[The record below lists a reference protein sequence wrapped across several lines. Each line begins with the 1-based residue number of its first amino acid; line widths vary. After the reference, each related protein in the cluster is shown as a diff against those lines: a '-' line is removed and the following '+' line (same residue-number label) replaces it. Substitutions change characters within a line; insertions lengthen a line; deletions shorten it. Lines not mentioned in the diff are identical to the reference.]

1 MLTYVLRRCLLAI
14 PVLIGVSALSFGLLH
29 FVPGDP
35 VEIMLGD
42 QANTGDKEAL
52 RRELGLDRPLGEQM
66 ASYFSGLTRLD
77 LGRSLQSRR
86 PVADEIAERIPATIE
101 LTLMA
106 MAIALFIG
114 IPFGVLAAVGRSSA
128 SRHTWIDRAATAFGL
143 IGMSTPGFWLGPMLI
158 LLFAIQLDWLP
169 VSERG
174 GLEHAVLPALTLSFG
189 LAAILT
195 QVTRASMLEVVREEF
210 VTVARAK
217 GASPIRLWFKHAL
230 ANAMMP
236 IITII
241 GLQFGALLTGTV
253 IVETIFDWPGV
264 GTLLFQ
270 SIQQRNYPLVQ
281 GCVLFIAFT
290 YVGVN
295 LLTDLAYAVANPKVR
310 LS

>member
-1 MLTYVLRRCLLAI
+1 MLNYVLRRILLAL
-14 PVLIGVSALSFGLLH
+14 PVLIGVSALSFSLLH

-35 VEIMLGD
+35 VDIMLGD
-42 QANTGDKEAL
+42 QASAADKTLL
-52 RRELGLDRPLGEQM
+52 RKELGLDRPFTTQM
-66 ASYFSGLTRLD
+66 AGFFTGLVQLD
-77 LGRSLQSRR
+77 LGKSLGSRR
-86 PVADEIAERIPATIE
+86 PVAEEIAERIPATFE
-101 LTLMA
+101 LTLVA
-106 MAIALFIG
+106 MLIALSVG
-114 IPFGVLAAVGRSSA
+114 IPLGVLAAVFRGTIIERGA
-128 SRHTWIDRAATAFGL
+128 MLFGL

-158 LLFAIQLDWLP
+158 LFFAIKLDWLP

-174 GLEHAVLPALTLSFG
+174 GFEHAILPALTLSLG

-195 QVTRASMLEVVREEF
+195 QVTRASMLEVVREDF
-210 VTVARAK
+210 INVARAK
-217 GASPIRLWFKHAL
+217 GAGPTRLWFKHAL

-290 YVGVN
+290 YVAVN
-295 LLTDLAYAVANPKVR
+295 LLTDLAYAAANPKVR

>member
-1 MLTYVLRRCLLAI
+1 MLTYVIRRLLLAL
-14 PVLIGVSALSFGLLH
+14 PVLVGVSALSFSLLH

-35 VEIMLGD
+35 VDIMLGD
-42 QANTGDKEAL
+42 QATAADKDVL
-52 RRELGLDRPLGEQM
+52 RRELGLDRPFGDQM
-66 ASYFSGLTRLD
+66 ASYFKGLVKLD
-77 LGRSLQSRR
+77 LGTSLHSRR
-86 PVADEIAERIPATIE
+86 PVWEEIAERVPATFE
-101 LTLMA
+101 LT
-106 MAIALFIG
+106 AIAMLIALGIG
-114 IPFGVLAAVGRSSA
+114 IPLGVLASVY
-128 SRHTWIDRAATAFGL
+128 RHTLFEKFTLLYGL
-143 IGMSTPGFWLGPMLI
+143 LGMSTPGFWLGPMLI
-158 LLFAIQLDWLP
+158 LLFAINLDWLP

-174 GLEHAVLPALTLSFG
+174 GPEHVILPALTLALS
-189 LAAILT
+189 LSAILT
-195 QVTRASMLEVVREEF
+195 QVTRASMIEVVREDY
-210 VTVARAK
+210 VNVARAK
-217 GASPIRLWFKHAL
+217 GSGPLRLWFKHAL

-290 YVGVN
+290 YVAVN
-295 LLTDLAYAVANPKVR
+295 LLTDLAYAAANPKVR

>member
-1 MLTYVLRRCLLAI
+1 MFTYVLRRIILAL
-14 PVLIGVSALSFGLLH
+14 PVLIGVSALSFSLLH

-35 VEIMLGD
+35 VDIMLGD
-42 QANTGDKEAL
+42 QASVADKSLL
-52 RRELGLDRPLGEQM
+52 RHELGLDKPFTAQM
-66 ASYFSGLTRLD
+66 AGYFTGLVKLD
-77 LGRSLQSRR
+77 LGQSLQSRR
-86 PVADEIAERIPATIE
+86 PVVDEIAERIPATFE
-101 LTLMA
+101 LTFVA
-106 MAIALFIG
+106 MAIALLVG
-114 IPFGVLAAVGRSSA
+114 IPLGVLASVYRQTIIERGVL
-128 SRHTWIDRAATAFGL
+128 IFGL

-158 LLFAIQLDWLP
+158 LLFAINLDWLP

-174 GLEHAVLPALTLSFG
+174 GFEHVILPACTLALG

-195 QVTRASMLEVVREEF
+195 QVTRASMIEVVREDF
-210 VTVARAK
+210 VNVARAK
-217 GASPIRLWFKHAL
+217 GVGPFKLWFKHAL

-290 YVGVN
+290 YVAVN

>member
-1 MLTYVLRRCLLAI
+1 MLTYVLRRILAAL
-14 PVLIGVSALSFGLLH
+14 PVLVGVSVLSFSLLH

-35 VEIMLGD
+35 VDIMLGD
-42 QANTGDKEAL
+42 QASATDKVQM
-52 RRELGLDRPLGEQM
+52 RKELGLDKPFGAQLAG
-66 ASYFSGLTRLD
+66 YFAGLAKLD
-77 LGRSLQSRR
+77 LGKSMQSRR
-86 PVADEIAERIPATIE
+86 PVIDEISERVPATLE
-101 LTLMA
+101 LTLVA
-106 MAIALFIG
+106 MLIALCIG
-114 IPFGVLAAVGRSSA
+114 IPLGVLAAVY
-128 SRHTWIDRAATAFGL
+128 RHTIVERVILLFGL

-158 LLFAIQLDWLP
+158 LFFAIKLDWLP

-174 GLEHAVLPALTLSFG
+174 GIEHAILPAMTLALG

-195 QVTRASMLEVVREEF
+195 QVTRASMIEVVREDF
-210 VTVARAK
+210 VNVARAK
-217 GASPIRLWFKHAL
+217 GAGPIRLWFKHAL

-290 YVGVN
+290 YVAVN

>member
-1 MLTYVLRRCLLAI
+1 MFIYVLRRILIAI
-14 PVLIGVSALSFGLLH
+14 PVLIGVSALSFSLLH

-35 VEIMLGD
+35 VDIMLGD
-42 QANTGDKEAL
+42 QATAGDKDLL
-52 RRELGLDRPLGEQM
+52 RRELGLDRPFQAQLAG
-66 ASYFSGLTRLD
+66 YFKGLAQLN
-77 LGRSLQSRR
+77 LGRSLHSQR
-86 PVADEIAERIPATIE
+86 PVWDEIAERVPATFE
-101 LTLMA
+101 LTVVA
-106 MAIALFIG
+106 MFIALGIG
-114 IPFGVLAAVGRSSA
+114 IPLGVLASVY
-128 SRHTWIDRAATAFGL
+128 RHGLMEKFAMAYGL

-158 LLFAIQLDWLP
+158 LLFAIKLDWLP

-174 GLEHAVLPALTLSFG
+174 GFQHVILPAMTLAIS
-189 LAAILT
+189 LSAILA
-195 QVTRASMLEVVREEF
+195 QVTRASMIEVVREDF
-210 VTVARAK
+210 VNVARAK
-217 GASPIRLWFKHAL
+217 GSGPLRLWFKHAL

-295 LLTDLAYAVANPKVR
+295 LLTDLAYAAANPKVR
-310 LS
+310 LG

>member
-1 MLTYVLRRCLLAI
+1 MLTYVLRRVLLAL
-14 PVLIGVSALSFGLLH
+14 PVLVGVSALSFSLLH

-35 VEIMLGD
+35 VDIMLGD
-42 QANTGDKEAL
+42 QASSADKVLL
-52 RRELGLDRPLGEQM
+52 RKELGLDKPFNTQL
-66 ASYFSGLTRLD
+66 ASYFTGLTRLD
-77 LGRSLQSRR
+77 LGVSLQSRR

-101 LTLMA
+101 LTLVA
-106 MAIALFIG
+106 MMIALVVG
-114 IPFGVLAAVGRSSA
+114 IPLGVLAAVFRD
-128 SRHTWIDRAATAFGL
+128 TLIERAALIFGL

-158 LLFAIQLDWLP
+158 LVFAIKLDWLP

-174 GLEHAVLPALTLSFG
+174 GIEHVILPALTLSFG

-195 QVTRASMLEVVREEF
+195 QVTRASMIEVVREDF
-210 VTVARAK
+210 VNVARAK
-217 GASPIRLWFKHAL
+217 GAGPIRLWFKHAL
-230 ANAMMP
+230 SNAMMP

-290 YVGVN
+290 YVAVN

>member
-1 MLTYVLRRCLLAI
+1 MLTYVLRRILMAL
-14 PVLIGVSALSFGLLH
+14 PVLVGVSALSFSLLH

-35 VEIMLGD
+35 VDIMLGD
-42 QANTGDKEAL
+42 QASSADKTAL
-52 RRELGLDRPLGEQM
+52 RRELGLDQPFSVQIAG
-66 ASYFSGLTRLD
+66 YFTGLVKLD
-77 LGRSLQSRR
+77 LGQSLQSRR
-86 PVADEIAERIPATIE
+86 PVSEEIAERVPATIE
-101 LTLMA
+101 LTMVA
-106 MAIALFIG
+106 MCIALMIG
-114 IPFGVLAAVGRSSA
+114 IPLGVLAAVYRNSIIERFA
-128 SRHTWIDRAATAFGL
+128 LLFGL

-158 LLFAIQLDWLP
+158 LLFAIKLDWFP

-174 GLEHAVLPALTLSFG
+174 GFEHVVLPALTLAMG

-195 QVTRASMLEVVREEF
+195 QVTRASMIEVVREDF
-210 VTVARAK
+210 VNVARAK
-217 GASPIRLWFKHAL
+217 GAGPVRLWFKHAL

-236 IITII
+236 IITIL

-290 YVGVN
+290 YVAVN

>member
-1 MLTYVLRRCLLAI
+1 MLTYVIRRLLLAL
-14 PVLIGVSALSFGLLH
+14 PVLVGVSALSFSLLH

-35 VEIMLGD
+35 VDIMLGD
-42 QANTGDKEAL
+42 QATAADKEIL
-52 RRELGLDRPLGEQM
+52 RRELGLDRPFGEQIT
-66 ASYFSGLTRLD
+66 SYFKGLAKLD
-77 LGRSLQSRR
+77 LGTSLHSRR
-86 PVADEIAERIPATIE
+86 PVWEEIAERIPATFE
-101 LTLMA
+101 LTIVA
-106 MAIALFIG
+106 MFIALGVG
-114 IPFGVLAAVGRSSA
+114 IPLGVLASVY
-128 SRHTWIDRAATAFGL
+128 RHTVFEKFTLLYGL
-143 IGMSTPGFWLGPMLI
+143 LGMSTPGFWLGPMLI
-158 LLFAIQLDWLP
+158 LLFAINLDWLP

-174 GLEHAVLPALTLSFG
+174 GIEHVILPALTLALS
-189 LAAILT
+189 LSAILT
-195 QVTRASMLEVVREEF
+195 QVTRASMIEVVREDF
-210 VTVARAK
+210 VNVARAK
-217 GASPIRLWFKHAL
+217 GSGPLRLWFKHAL

-290 YVGVN
+290 YVAVN
-295 LLTDLAYAVANPKVR
+295 LLTDLAYAAANPKVR

>member
-1 MLTYVLRRCLLAI
+1 MFTYVLRRVLLAL
-14 PVLIGVSALSFGLLH
+14 PVLVGVSALSFSLLH

-35 VEIMLGD
+35 VDIMLGD
-42 QANTGDKEAL
+42 QASSADKVLL
-52 RRELGLDRPLGEQM
+52 RKELGLDKPFSTQLAG
-66 ASYFSGLTRLD
+66 YFTGLSKLD
-77 LGRSLQSRR
+77 LGVSLQSRR
-86 PVADEIAERIPATIE
+86 PVAEEIAERIPATIE
-101 LTLMA
+101 LTLVA
-106 MAIALFIG
+106 MLIALVVG
-114 IPFGVLAAVGRSSA
+114 IPLGVIAAVFRE
-128 SRHTWIDRAATAFGL
+128 TILERAALLFGL

-158 LLFAIQLDWLP
+158 LIFAIKLDWLP

-174 GLEHAVLPALTLSFG
+174 GIEHVVLPALTLSFG

-195 QVTRASMLEVVREEF
+195 QVTRASMIEVVREDF
-210 VTVARAK
+210 VNVARAK
-217 GASPIRLWFKHAL
+217 GAGPIRLWFKHAL

-290 YVGVN
+290 YVAVN
-295 LLTDLAYAVANPKVR
+295 LITDLAYAVANPKVR

>member
-1 MLTYVLRRCLLAI
+1 MLTYVLRRCILAL
-14 PVLIGVSALSFGLLH
+14 PVLIGVSALAFGLLH

-42 QANTGDKEAL
+42 QANVADKDAL
-52 RRELGLDRPLGEQM
+52 RRELGLDQPLEAQM
-66 ASYFSGLTRLD
+66 AHYFIGLTKFD

-86 PVADEIAERIPATIE
+86 PVVDEIGERVPATVE
-101 LTLMA
+101 LTLVA
-106 MAIALFIG
+106 MAIALAVG
-114 IPFGVLAAVGRSSA
+114 IPFGVMAAVKKGK
-128 SRHTWIDRAATAFGL
+128 WLDRAAMVFGL
-143 IGMSTPGFWLGPMLI
+143 VGMSTPGFWLGPMLI
-158 LLFAIQLDWLP
+158 LLFAIRLDWLP

-174 GLEHAVLPALTLSFG
+174 GFEHVILPALTLALG

-195 QVTRASMLEVVREEF
+195 QVTRASMIEVVREDF
-210 VTVARAK
+210 VNVARAK
-217 GASPIRLWFKHAL
+217 GASPARLWFKHAL
-230 ANAMMP
+230 SNAMMP

-270 SIQQRNYPLVQ
+270 AIQQRNYPLVQ

-290 YVGVN
+290 YVAVN

>member
-1 MLTYVLRRCLLAI
+1 MLTYVLRRVLLAL
-14 PVLIGVSALSFGLLH
+14 PVLVGVSALSFSLLH

-35 VEIMLGD
+35 VDIMLGD
-42 QANTGDKEAL
+42 QASSADKVLL
-52 RRELGLDRPLGEQM
+52 RKELGLDKPFNTQL
-66 ASYFSGLTRLD
+66 ASYFTGLTRLD
-77 LGRSLQSRR
+77 LGVSLQSRR

-101 LTLMA
+101 LTLVA
-106 MAIALFIG
+106 MMIALVVG
-114 IPFGVLAAVGRSSA
+114 IPLGVLAAVFRD
-128 SRHTWIDRAATAFGL
+128 TLIERAALIFGL

-158 LLFAIQLDWLP
+158 LVFAIKLDWLP

-174 GLEHAVLPALTLSFG
+174 GIEHVILPALTLSFG

-195 QVTRASMLEVVREEF
+195 QVTRASMIEVVREDF
-210 VTVARAK
+210 VNVARAK
-217 GASPIRLWFKHAL
+217 GAGPIRLWFKHAL
-230 ANAMMP
+230 SNAMML

-290 YVGVN
+290 YVAVN

>member
-1 MLTYVLRRCLLAI
+1 MLTYVIRRLLLAL
-14 PVLIGVSALSFGLLH
+14 PVLVGVSALSFSLLH

-35 VEIMLGD
+35 VDIMLGD
-42 QANTGDKEAL
+42 QATAADKDVL
-52 RRELGLDRPLGEQM
+52 RRELGLDRPFGDQM
-66 ASYFSGLTRLD
+66 TSYFKGLVKLD
-77 LGRSLQSRR
+77 LGTSLHSRR
-86 PVADEIAERIPATIE
+86 PVWEEIAERVPATFE
-101 LTLMA
+101 LTAFA
-106 MAIALFIG
+106 MLIALGIG
-114 IPFGVLAAVGRSSA
+114 IPLGVLASVY
-128 SRHTWIDRAATAFGL
+128 RHSLFEKFTLLYGL
-143 IGMSTPGFWLGPMLI
+143 LGMSTPGFWLGPMLI
-158 LLFAIQLDWLP
+158 LLFAINLDWFP

-174 GLEHAVLPALTLSFG
+174 GFEHVILPAMTLALS
-189 LAAILT
+189 LSAILT
-195 QVTRASMLEVVREEF
+195 QVTRASMIEVVREDY
-210 VTVARAK
+210 VNVARAK
-217 GASPIRLWFKHAL
+217 GSGPLRLWFKHAL

-290 YVGVN
+290 YVAVN
-295 LLTDLAYAVANPKVR
+295 LLTDLAYAAANPKVR

>member
-1 MLTYVLRRCLLAI
+1 MLTYVLRRLLMAL
-14 PVLIGVSALSFGLLH
+14 PVLVGVSALSFSLLH

-35 VEIMLGD
+35 VDIMLGD
-42 QANTGDKEAL
+42 QASATDKTAL
-52 RRELGLDRPLGEQM
+52 RRELGLDKPFTAQLAG
-66 ASYFSGLTRLD
+66 YFTGLVKLD
-77 LGRSLQSRR
+77 LGQSLQSRR
-86 PVADEIAERIPATIE
+86 PVSEEIAERIPATIE
-101 LTLMA
+101 LTMVA
-106 MAIALFIG
+106 MLIALAVG
-114 IPFGVLAAVGRSSA
+114 IPLGVLAAVYRNTIIERLA
-128 SRHTWIDRAATAFGL
+128 LLFGL
-143 IGMSTPGFWLGPMLI
+143 VGMSTPGFWLGPMLI
-158 LLFAIQLDWLP
+158 LVFAIKLDWFP

-174 GLEHAVLPALTLSFG
+174 GFEHVILPALTLAMG

-195 QVTRASMLEVVREEF
+195 QVTRASMIEVVREDF
-210 VTVARAK
+210 VNVARAK
-217 GASPIRLWFKHAL
+217 GAGPIRLWFKHAL

-290 YVGVN
+290 YVAVN
-295 LLTDLAYAVANPKVR
+295 LLTDLAYALANPKVR

>member
-1 MLTYVLRRCLLAI
+1 MLTYVLRRILAAL
-14 PVLIGVSALSFGLLH
+14 PVLVGVSLLSFSLLH

-35 VEIMLGD
+35 VDIMLGD
-42 QANTGDKEAL
+42 QASATDKVQM
-52 RRELGLDRPLGEQM
+52 RKELGLDKPFTAQLAG
-66 ASYFSGLTRLD
+66 YFAGLVRLD
-77 LGRSLQSRR
+77 LGKSMQSRR
-86 PVADEIAERIPATIE
+86 PVIDEISERVPATLE
-101 LTLMA
+101 LTLVA
-106 MAIALFIG
+106 MLIALCIG
-114 IPFGVLAAVGRSSA
+114 IPLGVLAAVY
-128 SRHTWIDRAATAFGL
+128 RHTIVERAILLFGL

-158 LLFAIQLDWLP
+158 LFFAIKLDWLP

-174 GLEHAVLPALTLSFG
+174 GIEHAILPAMTLALG

-195 QVTRASMLEVVREEF
+195 QVTRASMIEVVREDF
-210 VTVARAK
+210 VNVARAK
-217 GASPIRLWFKHAL
+217 GAGPIRLWFKHAL

-290 YVGVN
+290 YVAVN
-295 LLTDLAYAVANPKVR
+295 LLTDLAYAIANPKVR

>member
-1 MLTYVLRRCLLAI
+1 MLTYVIRRLVLAL
-14 PVLIGVSALSFGLLH
+14 PVLVGVSALSFSLLH

-35 VEIMLGD
+35 VDIMLGD
-42 QANTGDKEAL
+42 QATAADKEVL
-52 RRELGLDRPLGEQM
+52 RRELGLDRPFGEQM
-66 ASYFSGLTRLD
+66 TSYFSGLVKLD
-77 LGRSLQSRR
+77 LGTSLHSRR
-86 PVADEIAERIPATIE
+86 PVWEEIAERIPATFE
-101 LTLMA
+101 LTIVA
-106 MAIALFIG
+106 MFLALGVG
-114 IPFGVLAAVGRSSA
+114 IPLGVLASVY
-128 SRHTWIDRAATAFGL
+128 RHTVFEKFTLLYGL
-143 IGMSTPGFWLGPMLI
+143 LGMSTPGFWLGPMLI
-158 LLFAIQLDWLP
+158 LLFAINLDWLP

-174 GLEHAVLPALTLSFG
+174 GIEHVILPAMTLALS
-189 LAAILT
+189 LSAILT
-195 QVTRASMLEVVREEF
+195 QVTRASMIEVVREDF
-210 VTVARAK
+210 VNVARAK
-217 GASPIRLWFKHAL
+217 GSGPLRLWFKHAL

-290 YVGVN
+290 YVAVN
-295 LLTDLAYAVANPKVR
+295 LLTDLAYAAANPKVR

>member
-1 MLTYVLRRCLLAI
+1 MLTYVLRRVLLAL
-14 PVLIGVSALSFGLLH
+14 PVLVGVSALSFSLLH

-35 VEIMLGD
+35 VDIMLGD
-42 QANTGDKEAL
+42 QASSADKVLL
-52 RRELGLDRPLGEQM
+52 RKELGLDKPFTAQLSG
-66 ASYFSGLTRLD
+66 YFTGLAHLD
-77 LGRSLQSRR
+77 LGVSMQSRR
-86 PVADEIAERIPATIE
+86 PVVDEIAERVPATME
-101 LTLMA
+101 LTLVA
-106 MAIALFIG
+106 MLIALAVG
-114 IPFGVLAAVGRSSA
+114 IPLGVMAAVFRE
-128 SRHTWIDRAATAFGL
+128 TIIERAAMLFGL

-158 LLFAIQLDWLP
+158 LVFAIKLDWLP

-174 GLEHAVLPALTLSFG
+174 GLEHVILPALTLSMG

-195 QVTRASMLEVVREEF
+195 QVTRASMIEVVREDF
-210 VTVARAK
+210 VNVARAK
-217 GASPIRLWFKHAL
+217 GAGPIRLWFKHAL
-230 ANAMMP
+230 SNAMMP

-290 YVGVN
+290 YVAVN

>member
-1 MLTYVLRRCLLAI
+1 MFTYVLRRMLAAL
-14 PVLIGVSALSFGLLH
+14 PVLAGVSLLSFSLLH

-35 VEIMLGD
+35 VDIMLGD
-42 QANTGDKEAL
+42 QASATDKVAM
-52 RRELGLDRPLGEQM
+52 RKELGLDKP
-66 ASYFSGLTRLD
+66 FSAQLADFFTGLVQLD
-77 LGRSLQSRR
+77 LGKSMQSRR
-86 PVADEIAERIPATIE
+86 PVVEEIAERIPATFE
-101 LTLMA
+101 LTLFA
-106 MAIALFIG
+106 MLIALSVG
-114 IPFGVLAAVGRSSA
+114 IPLGVIAAVYRNTILERG
-128 SRHTWIDRAATAFGL
+128 ILLFGL

-158 LLFAIQLDWLP
+158 LLFAINLDWLP

-174 GLEHAVLPALTLSFG
+174 GFEHVILPAMTLALG

-195 QVTRASMLEVVREEF
+195 QVTRASMIEVVREDF

-217 GASPIRLWFKHAL
+217 GAGPIRLWFKHAL

-290 YVGVN
+290 YVAVN
-295 LLTDLAYAVANPKVR
+295 LLTDLAYAFANPKVR

>member
-1 MLTYVLRRCLLAI
+1 MFNYVVRRILLAL
-14 PVLIGVSALSFGLLH
+14 PVLVGVSALSFSLLH

-35 VEIMLGD
+35 VDLMLGD
-42 QANTGDKEAL
+42 QASAADKTLL
-52 RRELGLDRPLGEQM
+52 RKELGLDRPFSAQLGG
-66 ASYFSGLTRLD
+66 YFTGLAKLD
-77 LGRSLQSRR
+77 LGQSLQSRR
-86 PVADEIAERIPATIE
+86 PVVSEIAERIPATIE
-101 LTLMA
+101 LTLVA
-106 MAIALFIG
+106 MTIALFIG
-114 IPFGVLAAVGRSSA
+114 IPLGVLAAVYRGTFVERGA
-128 SRHTWIDRAATAFGL
+128 LLFGL

-158 LLFAIQLDWLP
+158 LLFAIRLDWLP

-174 GLEHAVLPALTLSFG
+174 GIEHVILPALTLSLG

-195 QVTRASMLEVVREEF
+195 QVTRASMLEVVREDF
-210 VTVARAK
+210 VNVARAK
-217 GASPIRLWFKHAL
+217 GAGPIRLWFKHAL

-253 IVETIFDWPGV
+253 IVETIFDWPGI

-290 YVGVN
+290 YVAVN
-295 LLTDLAYAVANPKVR
+295 LVTDLAYAVANPKVR

>member
-1 MLTYVLRRCLLAI
+1 MLTYVIRRLLLAL
-14 PVLIGVSALSFGLLH
+14 PVLVGVSALSFSLLH

-35 VEIMLGD
+35 VDIMLGD
-42 QANTGDKEAL
+42 QATAADKDVL
-52 RRELGLDRPLGEQM
+52 RRELGLDRPFSDQM
-66 ASYFSGLTRLD
+66 ASYFKGLVKLD
-77 LGRSLQSRR
+77 LGTSLHSRR
-86 PVADEIAERIPATIE
+86 PVWEEIAERVPATFE
-101 LTLMA
+101 LT
-106 MAIALFIG
+106 AIAMLIALGIG
-114 IPFGVLAAVGRSSA
+114 IPLGVLASVY
-128 SRHTWIDRAATAFGL
+128 RHTLFEKFTLLYGL
-143 IGMSTPGFWLGPMLI
+143 LGMSTPGFWLGPMLI
-158 LLFAIQLDWLP
+158 LLFAINLDWLP

-174 GLEHAVLPALTLSFG
+174 GPEHVFLPALTLALS
-189 LAAILT
+189 LSAILT
-195 QVTRASMLEVVREEF
+195 QVTRASMIEVVREDY
-210 VTVARAK
+210 VNVARAK
-217 GASPIRLWFKHAL
+217 GSGPLRLWFKHAL

-290 YVGVN
+290 YVAVN
-295 LLTDLAYAVANPKVR
+295 LLTDLAYAAANPKVR

>member
-1 MLTYVLRRCLLAI
+1 MLTYVLRRILLAL
-14 PVLIGVSALSFGLLH
+14 PVLIGVSALSFSLLH

-35 VEIMLGD
+35 VDIMLGD
-42 QANTGDKEAL
+42 QASTADKTQL
-52 RRELGLDRPLGEQM
+52 RKELGLDRPFGEQL
-66 ASYFSGLTRLD
+66 AGFFTGLAKLD
-77 LGRSLQSRR
+77 LGKSLASRR
-86 PVADEIAERIPATIE
+86 PVAEEIAERIPATFE
-101 LTLMA
+101 LTLVA
-106 MAIALFIG
+106 MMIALSIG
-114 IPFGVLAAVGRSSA
+114 IPLGVLAAVFRGTFVERGA
-128 SRHTWIDRAATAFGL
+128 LLFGL
-143 IGMSTPGFWLGPMLI
+143 VGMSTPGFWLGPMLI
-158 LLFAIQLDWLP
+158 LFFAIKLDWLP

-174 GLEHAVLPALTLSFG
+174 GIEHAILPALTLSLG

-195 QVTRASMLEVVREEF
+195 QVTRASMLEVVREDF
-210 VTVARAK
+210 VNVARAK
-217 GASPIRLWFKHAL
+217 GAGPVRLWFKHAL
-230 ANAMMP
+230 SNAMMP

-290 YVGVN
+290 YVAVN
-295 LLTDLAYAVANPKVR
+295 LLTDLAYAAANPKVR

>member
-1 MLTYVLRRCLLAI
+1 MFTYVLRRILSAL
-14 PVLIGVSALSFGLLH
+14 PVLVGVSALSFSLLH

-35 VEIMLGD
+35 VDIMLGD
-42 QANTGDKEAL
+42 QASAADKTLL
-52 RRELGLDRPLGEQM
+52 RKELGLDQPFTSQLAG
-66 ASYFSGLTRLD
+66 YFTGLVKLD
-77 LGRSLQSRR
+77 LGVSLQSRR
-86 PVADEIAERIPATIE
+86 PVADEISERIPATIE
-101 LTLMA
+101 LTLFA
-106 MAIALFIG
+106 MLIALCVG
-114 IPFGVLAAVGRSSA
+114 IPLGVLAAVYRNTIIERGA
-128 SRHTWIDRAATAFGL
+128 LLFGL

-158 LLFAIQLDWLP
+158 LLFAIKLDWLP

-174 GLEHAVLPALTLSFG
+174 GFEHVILPAMTLALG
-189 LAAILT
+189 LSAILT
-195 QVTRASMLEVVREEF
+195 QVTRASMIEVVREDF
-210 VTVARAK
+210 VNVARAK
-217 GASPIRLWFKHAL
+217 GAGPVRLWFKHAL

-290 YVGVN
+290 YVAVN
-295 LLTDLAYAVANPKVR
+295 LLTDLAYAIANPKVR

>member
-1 MLTYVLRRCLLAI
+1 MFTYVLRRMLAAL
-14 PVLIGVSALSFGLLH
+14 PVLVGVSLLSFSLLH

-35 VEIMLGD
+35 VDIMLGD
-42 QANTGDKEAL
+42 QASATDKVLL
-52 RRELGLDRPLGEQM
+52 RKELGLDRP
-66 ASYFSGLTRLD
+66 FSAQLAGFFTGLVKFD
-77 LGRSLQSRR
+77 LGKSMQSRR

-101 LTLMA
+101 LTLVA
-106 MAIALFIG
+106 MAIALVIG
-114 IPFGVLAAVGRSSA
+114 IPLGVLAAVYRN
-128 SRHTWIDRAATAFGL
+128 TIIERAVLLFGL

-158 LLFAIQLDWLP
+158 LLFAIKLDWLP

-174 GLEHAVLPALTLSFG
+174 GLEHVILPAMTLALG

-195 QVTRASMLEVVREEF
+195 QITRASMIEVVREDF
-210 VTVARAK
+210 VNVARAK
-217 GASPIRLWFKHAL
+217 GAGPIRIWFKHAL

-290 YVGVN
+290 YVAVN
-295 LLTDLAYAVANPKVR
+295 LLTDLAYAFANPKVR